1 MKNIVIYSFVTLF
14 LSCAG
19 NQDLSPTETAKIVAE
34 SFYQGDETKLKEY
47 TTTESYA
54 NFKSLQDMFAE
65 AKNSDS
71 NFKVID
77 ETSDGEV
84 AWVKFTTSYEKKPS
98 IFKLVQEDGQWKVTE
113 RKPREEVPF

>member
-1 MKNIVIYSFVTLF
+1 MKNMIIYSFVLLF
-14 LSCAG
+14 LACAG
-19 NQDLSPTETAKIVAE
+19 KQDLSPTETAKIVAE
-34 SFYQGDETKLKEY
+34 SFYRGDEAKLKEY
-47 TTTESYA
+47 TTTESYT

-98 IFKLVQEDGQWKVTE
+98 IFKLVKEDGRWKVTE